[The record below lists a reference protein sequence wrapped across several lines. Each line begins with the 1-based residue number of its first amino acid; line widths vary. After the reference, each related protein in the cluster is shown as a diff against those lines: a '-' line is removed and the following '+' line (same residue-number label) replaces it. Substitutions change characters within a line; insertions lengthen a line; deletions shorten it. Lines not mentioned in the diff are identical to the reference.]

1 MTKLRKLTALLLAG
15 ALTLLLL
22 TACSGGG
29 GSSGPKAEA
38 EAKVMQAI
46 NNGRT
51 VALANDDGMRTVANT
66 RLDALNKEL
75 DLKGDAFGYQF
86 FNKVDAKWDND
97 NKNATLTLVAKYD
110 YNDTTLQ
117 KIIDRIRG
125 SNQDKKALDFA
136 LNGNYT
142 KAGVVARTIR
152 GQTYVAIS
160 LRVGQNL

>member
-1 MTKLRKLTALLLAG
+1 MTKLSKLTALLLAG
-15 ALTLLLL
+15 VLTLLLL

-29 GSSGPKAEA
+29 SSGPVAQAEA
-38 EAKVMQAI
+38 DVMGAI

-75 DLKGDAFGYQF
+75 ELKGDAFGYQF

-117 KIIDRIRG
+117 KIIDQIKG
-125 SNQDKKALDFA
+125 NDQNEALDFA

-160 LRVGQNL
+160 LRVGRNL

>member
-29 GSSGPKAEA
+29 GSSGPEAKAEA
-38 EAKVMQAI
+38 EVMRAI
-46 NNGRT
+46 NNGRA
-51 VALANDDGMRTVANT
+51 VALANDDGMRTVANA
-66 RLDALNKEL
+66 RLDDLDHEL
-75 DLKGDAFGYQF
+75 ELKGNALGYQF

-117 KIIDRIRG
+117 KIIDQIKG
-125 SNQDKKALDFA
+125 NDQNEALDFA